1 MTSDYKP
8 KTGAVE
14 QTAPVFFEAHQ
25 KACENQQDTYIDPE
39 TGLQVLTAYYLQR
52 RGYCCTSRC
61 RHCPYG
67 IHDLVKVKKE

>member
-1 MTSDYKP
+1 M
-8 KTGAVE
+8 AE
-14 QTAPVFFEAHQ
+14 QKNKKGGGEIPSPLFFEPHQ

-39 TGLQVLTAYYLQR
+39 TGLQVLTAFYLLR

-67 IHDLVKVKKE
+67 IHELVEKKIKD